1 MRARFSFSFSKM
13 FFKVF
18 SPHFQSPKIDRE
30 REREKST
37 RARKITQRKMSSSAV
52 TAQEEKK
59 KKKKKKDTS
68 PSLSK
73 KNALLPMINKNIVV
87 MDNGG
92 DTIKIGFAGQT
103 SPTALVPNC
112 ACRPHGTK
120 ATILGVD
127 TLKIPDING
136 LVVRRPIDRGYLTN
150 SQLQKDIWAHCIHEV
165 LKVTPEEVKKCWLI
179 VTEPPANFSTSRQEM
194 DRIVL
199 EEFGFE
205 GVVYVSAALCAMK
218 AHLWQTKDEDLE
230 NDDENDD
237 TMEID
242 DIDKE
247 YVDFNDAPPRV
258 RASKKQ
264 RIKWAREAM
273 TGCVLDV
280 GFSFAHASPIL
291 DGRVADHYVKRLNLG
306 GRALTNYLKELV
318 SYRQWNVM
326 DEFALIEDVKLKSV
340 YCQENGDIYEALKEA
355 KKKIRENKIAVKYVL
370 PDGVNTL
377 RGFLADSVLA
387 NDANDDASSSESDIN
402 DDDDLQTRRRKLKK
416 LKEKAAKGAGSME
429 LAPDAQSLVLVNE
442 RFMVPEILFHPSDI
456 GLNQCGITE
465 LIAQSVHHEEANDSL
480 RDQAVEALMW
490 LNVIVTGGC
499 TKIPGL
505 VERLAREI
513 RQFAPVS
520 YPVSVRALD
529 DPISDV
535 FLGLSL
541 LVSTDDAHAPVPD
554 PVRSFCLKHGT
565 ERDKY
570 VVKNSEYKAERVSQY
585 DRFESVPLGRC
596 RDMHLN
602 KMSER
607 VVPKNESRERE
618 RGK

>member
-1 MRARFSFSFSKM
+1 
-13 FFKVF
+13 
-18 SPHFQSPKIDRE
+18 
-30 REREKST
+30 
-37 RARKITQRKMSSSAV
+37 MSSNK
-52 TAQEEKK
+52 TASKNTSFTGGGGK
-59 KKKKKKDTS
+59 GKGGGGKPSTMMKS
-68 PSLSK
+68 PSVDDSEGMNK
-73 KNALLPMINKNIVV
+73 SIPPIHKNIIV

-92 DTIKIGFAGQT
+92 DTIKIGFAGQL

-112 ACRPHGTK
+112 ACRPQGTK
-120 ATILGVD
+120 ATIVGLD
-127 TLKIPDING
+127 SKDIPDING
-136 LVVRRPIDRGYLTN
+136 LIVRRPIDRGYLTN

-165 LKVTPEEVKKCWLI
+165 LKVTETEVKKCWLI
-179 VTEPPANFSTSRQEM
+179 MTEPPMNFSTSKQEM

-205 GVVYVSAALCAMK
+205 GVVFVSGALCAMK

-230 NDDENDD
+230 NGDDDDEENDGEND
-237 TMEID
+237 NNAMMEIDD

-247 YVDFNDAPPRV
+247 YVDFNKAPPRV

-280 GFSFAHASPIL
+280 GFSFAHASPVF
-291 DGRVADHYVKRLNLG
+291 DGRVADHHVKRLNLG
-306 GRALTNYLKELV
+306 GRALTNYLKELI

-387 NDANDDASSSESDIN
+387 NDANDASSSESEIN
-402 DDDDLQTRRRKLKK
+402 EDDDLQTRRRKLKK
-416 LKEKAAKGAGSME
+416 QKEKAAKGAGSME

-456 GLNQCGITE
+456 GLNQCGIAE
-465 LIAQSVHHEEANDSL
+465 LVAQSVHHDEANDSL
-480 RDQAVEALMW
+480 HDQTVEALMW
-490 LNVIVTGGC
+490 LNVIVTGGSA
-499 TKIPGL
+499 KIPGL

-513 RQFAPVS
+513 RQFAPAI
-520 YPVSVRALD
+520 YPVSIRALD

-535 FLGLSL
+535 LLGLSL
-541 LVSTDDAHAPVPD
+541 LSSVDDDHRPLRD
-554 PVRSFCLKHGT
+554 PIQTFCLKHGT
-565 ERDKY
+565 KRDEYCVKKNNTSNTNSASYRYERI
-570 VVKNSEYKAERVSQY
+570 EQY
-585 DRFESVPLGRC
+585 DRFESTPLGRVK
-596 RDMHLN
+596 DMHHSS
-602 KMSER
+602 SE
-607 VVPKNESRERE
+607 KT
-618 RGK
+618 

>member
-1 MRARFSFSFSKM
+1 
-13 FFKVF
+13 
-18 SPHFQSPKIDRE
+18 
-30 REREKST
+30 
-37 RARKITQRKMSSSAV
+37 
-52 TAQEEKK
+52 
-59 KKKKKKDTS
+59 
-68 PSLSK
+68 
-73 KNALLPMINKNIVV
+73 
-87 MDNGG
+87 
-92 DTIKIGFAGQT
+92 
-103 SPTALVPNC
+103 
-112 ACRPHGTK
+112 
-120 ATILGVD
+120 
-127 TLKIPDING
+127 
-136 LVVRRPIDRGYLTN
+136 
-150 SQLQKDIWAHCIHEV
+150 
-165 LKVTPEEVKKCWLI
+165 
-179 VTEPPANFSTSRQEM
+179 M

-205 GVVYVSAALCAMK
+205 GVVFVSGALCAMK

-230 NDDENDD
+230 NGDDDDEEKNENAM
-237 TMEID
+237 MEID
-242 DIDKE
+242 DVTDKE
-247 YVDFNDAPPRV
+247 YMGFNKAPPRV

-280 GFSFAHASPIL
+280 GFSFAHASPVF
-291 DGRVADHYVKRLNLG
+291 DGRVADHHVKRLNLG
-306 GRALTNYLKELV
+306 GRALTNYLKELI

-387 NDANDDASSSESDIN
+387 NDGDDASSSESEIN
-402 DDDDLQTRRRKLKK
+402 EDDDLQTRRRKLKK
-416 LKEKAAKGAGSME
+416 QKEKAAKGAGSME

-456 GLNQCGITE
+456 GLNQCGIAE
-465 LIAQSVHHEEANDSL
+465 LVAQSVHHDEANDSL
-480 RDQAVEALMW
+480 RDQTVEALMW

-499 TKIPGL
+499 AKIPGL

-513 RQFAPVS
+513 RQFAPAI

-541 LVSTDDAHAPVPD
+541 LSSTDDDHRPLRD
-554 PVRSFCLKHGT
+554 PIQTFCLKHGT
-565 ERDKY
+565 KRDEYCVKKNNNSNTYRNERI
-570 VVKNSEYKAERVSQY
+570 EQY
-585 DRFESVPLGRC
+585 DRFESTPLGRVK
-596 RDMHLN
+596 DMHHAS
-602 KMSER
+602 SE
-607 VVPKNESRERE
+607 KT
-618 RGK
+618 

>member
-1 MRARFSFSFSKM
+1 
-13 FFKVF
+13 
-18 SPHFQSPKIDRE
+18 
-30 REREKST
+30 
-37 RARKITQRKMSSSAV
+37 MSSNK
-52 TAQEEKK
+52 TASKNTSFTGGGGK
-59 KKKKKKDTS
+59 GKGGGGKPSTMMKS
-68 PSLSK
+68 PSVDDSEGMNK
-73 KNALLPMINKNIVV
+73 SIPPIHKNIIV

-92 DTIKIGFAGQT
+92 DTIKIGFAGQL

-112 ACRPHGTK
+112 ACRPQGTK
-120 ATILGVD
+120 ATIVGLD
-127 TLKIPDING
+127 SKDIPDING
-136 LVVRRPIDRGYLTN
+136 LIVRRPIDRGYLTN

-165 LKVTPEEVKKCWLI
+165 LKVTETEVKKCWLI
-179 VTEPPANFSTSRQEM
+179 MTEPPMNFSTSKQEM

-205 GVVYVSAALCAMK
+205 GVVFVSGALCAMK

-230 NDDENDD
+230 NGDDDDEENDGEND
-237 TMEID
+237 NNAMMEIDD

-247 YVDFNDAPPRV
+247 YVDFNKAPPRV

-280 GFSFAHASPIL
+280 GFSFAHASPVF
-291 DGRVADHYVKRLNLG
+291 DGRVADHHVKRLNLG
-306 GRALTNYLKELV
+306 GRALTNYLKELI

-387 NDANDDASSSESDIN
+387 NDANDASSSESEIN
-402 DDDDLQTRRRKLKK
+402 EDDDLQTRRRKLKK
-416 LKEKAAKGAGSME
+416 QKEKAAKGAGSME

-442 RFMVPEILFHPSDI
+442 RFMVPEVLFHPSDI
-456 GLNQCGITE
+456 GLNQCGIAE
-465 LIAQSVHHEEANDSL
+465 LVAQSVHHDEANDAL
-480 RDQAVEALMW
+480 HDQTVEALMW

-499 TKIPGL
+499 AKIPGL

-513 RQFAPVS
+513 RQFAPAI

-541 LVSTDDAHAPVPD
+541 LSSVDDDHRPLRD
-554 PVRSFCLKHGT
+554 PIQTFCLKHGT
-565 ERDKY
+565 KRDEYCVKKNNTSNTNSASYRYERI
-570 VVKNSEYKAERVSQY
+570 EQY
-585 DRFESVPLGRC
+585 DRFESTPLGRVK
-596 RDMHLN
+596 DMHHSS
-602 KMSER
+602 SE
-607 VVPKNESRERE
+607 KT
-618 RGK
+618 

>member
-1 MRARFSFSFSKM
+1 MKELQTPHKLRLKVEAARL
-13 FFKVF
+13 
-18 SPHFQSPKIDRE
+18 
-30 REREKST
+30 
-37 RARKITQRKMSSSAV
+37 MSSDK
-52 TAQEEKK
+52 TASKNTSSFTGGGK
-59 KKKKKKDTS
+59 GKGGGGKPSSDTKS
-68 PSLSK
+68 MP
-73 KNALLPMINKNIVV
+73 PIIHKNIIVL
-87 MDNGG
+87 DNGG
-92 DTIKIGFAGQT
+92 DTIKIGFAGQR

-112 ACRPHGTK
+112 ACRPQGTK
-120 ATILGVD
+120 ATIIGVD
-127 TLKIPDING
+127 SKDIPDING
-136 LVVRRPIDRGYLTN
+136 LIVRRPIDRGYLTN

-165 LKVTPEEVKKCWLI
+165 LKVSETEVKKCWL
-179 VTEPPANFSTSRQEM
+179 VMTEPPMNFSTSRQEM

-205 GVVYVSAALCAMK
+205 GVVFVSGALCAMK

-230 NDDENDD
+230 NGDDDDEEKNENAM
-237 TMEID
+237 MEID
-242 DIDKE
+242 DVTDKE
-247 YVDFNDAPPRV
+247 YMGFNKAPPRV

-280 GFSFAHASPIL
+280 GFSFAHASPVF
-291 DGRVADHYVKRLNLG
+291 DGRVADHHVKRLNLG
-306 GRALTNYLKELV
+306 GRALTNYLKELI

-355 KKKIRENKIAVKYVL
+355 KKKIRENKIAIKYVL

-387 NDANDDASSSESDIN
+387 NDGDDASSSESEIN
-402 DDDDLQTRRRKLKK
+402 EDDDLQTRRRKLKK
-416 LKEKAAKGAGSME
+416 QKEKAAKGAGSME

-456 GLNQCGITE
+456 GLNQCGIAE
-465 LIAQSVHHEEANDSL
+465 LVAQSVHHDEANDSL
-480 RDQAVEALMW
+480 RDQTVEALMW

-499 TKIPGL
+499 AKIPGL

-513 RQFAPVS
+513 RQFAPAI

-541 LVSTDDAHAPVPD
+541 LSSTDDDHAPLRD
-554 PVRSFCLKHGT
+554 PIQTFCLKHGT
-565 ERDKY
+565 KRDEYCVKKNNNSNTYRNERI
-570 VVKNSEYKAERVSQY
+570 EQY
-585 DRFESVPLGRC
+585 DRFESTPLGRVK
-596 RDMHLN
+596 DMHHSS
-602 KMSER
+602 SE
-607 VVPKNESRERE
+607 KT
-618 RGK
+618 